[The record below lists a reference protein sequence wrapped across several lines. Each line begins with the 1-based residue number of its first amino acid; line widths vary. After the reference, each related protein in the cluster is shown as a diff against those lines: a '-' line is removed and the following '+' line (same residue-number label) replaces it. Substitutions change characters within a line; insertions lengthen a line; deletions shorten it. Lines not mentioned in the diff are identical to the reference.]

1 MEKGC
6 CDALRRLARQAKNRL
21 GRRNCFEGKGH
32 NRVLNGGYLAD
43 YKLVHLSN
51 KEEENFYQK
60 VREILE
66 NDFDSINPLGKLA
79 DKSKL
84 EQMSGI
90 QKERYIIN
98 LADKYLK
105 MKERFEREKEKSLEF
120 AV

>member
-1 MEKGC
+1 MEKRC

-21 GRRNCFEGKGH
+21 GNRNYFEGKG
-32 NRVLNGGYLAD
+32 NNKVLNGGYLAD

-51 KEEENFYQK
+51 KKEEKFYEQ

-66 NDFDSINPLGKLA
+66 NEIDAIKPIGKLA
-79 DKSKL
+79 DKTKF
-84 EQMSGI
+84 EQMSET

-105 MKERFEREKEKSLEF
+105 MKERFERERASTMEF
-120 AV
+120 AG

>member
-1 MEKGC
+1 MEKRC

-21 GRRNCFEGKGH
+21 GGRNYFEGKG
-32 NRVLNGGYLAD
+32 NNKVLNGGYLAD

-51 KEEENFYQK
+51 KEEETFYQK

-84 EQMSGI
+84 EQMNEL

-105 MKERFEREKEKSLEF
+105 MKERFEREREKAFEY
-120 AV
+120 VG